1 MSFLGGHLEY
11 TPFSGIHNS
20 LPEYSVVGKK
30 IGTFCIIIKNMH
42 ADILVSHSSRN
53 QSTSINLHHLY
64 KHFKALASNN
74 SAEENYTYKLFESLF
89 I

>member
-42 ADILVSHSSRN
+42 ADILSISFIQKSEYEHKLTSLVQTF
-53 QSTSINLHHLY
+53 QSTCQQ
-64 KHFKALASNN
+64 
-74 SAEENYTYKLFESLF
+74 
-89 I
+89 